1 VSMAAALDSFQAE
14 AFTAIKVQIPDGSME
29 PDFPCGWIA
38 FIGPAP
44 APIASG
50 MAVCIELPSGVRV
63 IRWFIRSLEDGSFL
77 IAVNPFLGRPR
88 LCIAPEHS
96 RLIGV
101 VVAVEPISCENSKS
115 HMELGIP
122 HHP

>member
-1 VSMAAALDSFQAE
+1 MSMAAALDSFQTE
-14 AFTAIKVQIPDGSME
+14 VFTAIKVQISDGSME

-38 FIGPAP
+38 LIGPAP

-50 MAVCIELPSGVRV
+50 MAVCIELPSGVRT

-77 IAVNPFLGRPR
+77 IAANPFLGQPR

-96 RLIGV
+96 RLLGV
-101 VVAVEPISCENSKS
+101 IVDLEPNSCEFSW
-115 HMELGIP
+115 
-122 HHP
+122 